1 MINDI
6 TIDRHKHR
14 IRLLINGM
22 RNTRIVLREFILILR
37 SEMSILQTLIPENE
51 YQDFISECFGCKKP
65 EPEIIKKAEQIIK
78 DLSERG

>member
-6 TIDRHKHR
+6 RIDRHKHK

-37 SEMSILQTLIPENE
+37 AEMGILQTLISETE
-51 YQDFISECFGCKKP
+51 YLEFISDCFGAKKP
-65 EPEIIKKAEQIIK
+65 EPEIIRKAEQIIK
-78 DLSERG
+78 DFSEKG